1 MLHRT
6 TRTVGLGAALAL
18 GVSACNPDDLTNI
31 NVNPNAPL
39 EAPPSATFTSAARVA
54 AARWLGTTY
63 DLRQTSLTA
72 QHLAEVQ
79 YPETDQ
85 YQRLAAGFTSLTFG
99 ASYYSELADL
109 QGVVRTAEAAD
120 DPGLYAP
127 ALVLRT
133 WVFGYLTDSWGDV
146 PYKDAFKGDS
156 SAAGLAP
163 AYDPQQEI
171 YADFFVT
178 LDRATKA
185 LAAAPAS
192 SVNLGQADPVYGGNF
207 TRWERFSNSLRARHA
222 MRLANVDPATA
233 RTQFV
238 AAVNAPGGLFA
249 SNADNALFKWPGDG
263 VYDNPWA
270 VNFQTRNDHRISTRL
285 MGELLGEAAS
295 TADDD
300 PRVAVYAR
308 PTSASATNP
317 ALPRYV
323 GLENALEHSQAVPQL
338 NTTSRPGIVL
348 YTAGGGQSFP
358 SFMMT
363 YAEVSFLKAE
373 ARERGWITTGTAAQ
387 YYEDGIRAS
396 MDQWGVTSAAAIT
409 AFLAQPRIAYKGGVE
424 GLKQIARQKWVAL
437 FTDGGQAWAEWR
449 RTCQPST
456 VRPGPAAI
464 LNEVPRRLQYST
476 TELSVNAANVAAA
489 VARQGPDEFLTR
501 IYWDKNPTAAP
512 TYEPGCGVRQ

>member
-1 MLHRT
+1 
-6 TRTVGLGAALAL
+6 
-18 GVSACNPDDLTNI
+18 
-31 NVNPNAPL
+31 
-39 EAPPSATFTSAARVA
+39 
-54 AARWLGTTY
+54 
-63 DLRQTSLTA
+63 
-72 QHLAEVQ
+72 
-79 YPETDQ
+79 
-85 YQRLAAGFTSLTFG
+85 
-99 ASYYSELADL
+99 
-109 QGVVRTAEAAD
+109 
-120 DPGLYAP
+120 
-127 ALVLRT
+127 VLRT

-192 SVNLGQADPVYGGNF
+192 SVNLGQADPIYGGNF

-270 VNFQTRNDHRISTRL
+270 VNFQTRNDHRIST
-285 MGELLGEAAS
+285 AS
-295 TADDD
+295 WASCSAR
-300 PRVAVYAR
+300 PRAR
-308 PTSASATNP
+308 PTTIRAWRCTRVRRRRARPTRRS
-317 ALPRYV
+317 PRYV